1 MQFNILKN
9 TAAKAPWLV
18 IHPLSQEDSVTGDR
32 SAHYLSEVTEEN
44 ATETQMKTCCAEA
57 HVHARITIEET
68 RNAEKRCCAE
78 HNS

>member
-44 ATETQMKTCCAEA
+44 ATETQMKLL
-57 HVHARITIEET
+57 RRGT
-68 RNAEKRCCAE
+68 RSQADN
-78 HNS
+78 N